1 MDRLLFP
8 FVYIVVNLKSLWR
21 RDKNLKIWS
30 CHTYS
35 TPKAWDDRQ
44 CPSKGREI
52 LATFNQCMSL
62 SSLKG
67 SKLYPL
73 LTFFLD
79 LLFSNLR
86 LDSTSFRFDKLWRI
100 LSPETPD
107 VYDSS
112 DLWQGPQ
119 NFDLGIPIVFLTFLT
134 YHEDRIRQ
142 NVRNSEYRISTS
154 YDRYIVKKVVR
165 YLLMK
170 HIHKFLR

>member
-30 CHTYS
+30 CHT
-35 TPKAWDDRQ
+35 DDRQ

-52 LATFNQCMSL
+52 LATYNQCM

-100 LSPETPD
+100 LSLETPD

-134 YHEDRIRQ
+134 YHEDRIIQ
-142 NVRNSEYRISTS
+142 NVRNSHVLIT
-154 YDRYIVKKVVR
+154 YICSK
-165 YLLMK
+165 M
-170 HIHKFLR
+170 